1 MDRGEKQ
8 SASTLESYARRSRTH
23 YFHQL
28 MRRSIYDSWSD
39 KPNFHVEPQSTWG
52 PVEVERG
59 PKRVQAGPS
68 NKRAQGSR
76 LWDPASVGALAGD
89 VCLDVDND
97 TGLERTRVLIR
108 FAKSESQLAKSGSV
122 DLARYNFKITEGDA
136 GPKEVSSPDSRPQT
150 APNTVKFSPQGTASA
165 AMLSSAA
172 MSTMPVGTMIRDHD
186 SHRQRNMKRSGECGN
201 MAIWRSSGGP
211 TSEGM
216 FPKIQLTDGS
226 IFHAF
231 HTEIPGEAA
240 DEPAPQKSL
249 GPPLTFQD
257 VTGCD
262 TGFEHPE
269 TRLYPFNDDIEP
281 NSDGDVEYEA
291 LCRFRIYFDDQLSP
305 FYYAPKLR
313 PAHALTP
320 PSLLTIP
327 DGEFTF
333 STSEEKTIT
342 PREAPPPPKPPG
354 PPWDWKTKSIFVPRS
369 KEDVGSMEDYDRKNK
384 AFALDWAKCLEKEER
399 FLNLIKKGA
408 PNDEDKDVKAVKQV
422 LKAQY
427 AFILHVFKT
436 FAAVDETATNCSY
449 MGWMSFSELMTTAS
463 ITDPESDAC
472 KQTHLDTIF
481 KAANFD
487 NTKGKGGRNPM
498 EGLNRSEFIECL
510 VRISK
515 AKFGKSSV
523 GVKHALEA
531 LLKLILEKLTEEV
544 MCSVEY
550 YHSFRLNNLYVEE
563 TDKVYRKWESKL
575 KALYDSRISSDVAHA
590 KCWTLDRWKKFMEEC
605 GMFNEASFSR

>member
-1 MDRGEKQ
+1 
-8 SASTLESYARRSRTH
+8 
-23 YFHQL
+23 
-28 MRRSIYDSWSD
+28 
-39 KPNFHVEPQSTWG
+39 
-52 PVEVERG
+52 
-59 PKRVQAGPS
+59 
-68 NKRAQGSR
+68 
-76 LWDPASVGALAGD
+76 
-89 VCLDVDND
+89 
-97 TGLERTRVLIR
+97 
-108 FAKSESQLAKSGSV
+108 
-122 DLARYNFKITEGDA
+122 
-136 GPKEVSSPDSRPQT
+136 
-150 APNTVKFSPQGTASA
+150 
-165 AMLSSAA
+165 
-172 MSTMPVGTMIRDHD
+172 
-186 SHRQRNMKRSGECGN
+186 
-201 MAIWRSSGGP
+201 
-211 TSEGM
+211 
-216 FPKIQLTDGS
+216 
-226 IFHAF
+226 
-231 HTEIPGEAA
+231 
-240 DEPAPQKSL
+240 
-249 GPPLTFQD
+249 
-257 VTGCD
+257 
-262 TGFEHPE
+262 
-269 TRLYPFNDDIEP
+269 
-281 NSDGDVEYEA
+281 
-291 LCRFRIYFDDQLSP
+291 
-305 FYYAPKLR
+305 
-313 PAHALTP
+313 
-320 PSLLTIP
+320 
-327 DGEFTF
+327 
-333 STSEEKTIT
+333 
-342 PREAPPPPKPPG
+342 
-354 PPWDWKTKSIFVPRS
+354 
-369 KEDVGSMEDYDRKNK
+369 MEDYDRKNK